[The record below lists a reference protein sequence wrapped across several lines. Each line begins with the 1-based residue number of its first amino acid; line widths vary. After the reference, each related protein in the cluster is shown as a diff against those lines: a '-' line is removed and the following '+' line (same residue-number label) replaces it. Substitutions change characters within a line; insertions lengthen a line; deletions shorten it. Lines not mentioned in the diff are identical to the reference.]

1 MLIHI
6 SVVLIFR
13 ASVVCIM
20 VPLFLYFF
28 VKGELLSTIIVNH
41 SFLFVKFYEE
51 KRITFCYTADIII
64 YSIFMTT
71 IDTILKNISESLT
84 GVEYAFIGS
93 VNLYIQ
99 GFAIAPRDID
109 ILTTPE
115 GIKEI
120 DRLLAGYRTK
130 DIYFDETEGRNS
142 FRSFY
147 MIDGVEV
154 EVLGNVNNL
163 YRAVD
168 GLLYKRIIP
177 FKDMGLPCISLEDEL
192 SAYKNMGRTEK
203 AEMIEKFLKQRA
215 L

>member
-1 MLIHI
+1 MLVMSSAPI
-6 SVVLIFR
+6 L
-13 ASVVCIM
+13 
-20 VPLFLYFF
+20 LFYYYF
-28 VKGELLSTIIVNH
+28 VKLVYLCN
-41 SFLFVKFYEE
+41 EE
-51 KRITFCYTADIII
+51 RLVAFCYTTDIII
-64 YSIFMTT
+64 YLIFMTT
-71 IDTILKNISESLT
+71 IDNILKKISESLA

-109 ILTTPE
+109 ILTTPD

-120 DRLLAGYRTK
+120 DRLLADYRTK

-177 FKDMGLPCISLEDEL
+177 FKDMGLPCIPLEDEL
-192 SAYKNMGRTEK
+192 NAYKNMGRTEK